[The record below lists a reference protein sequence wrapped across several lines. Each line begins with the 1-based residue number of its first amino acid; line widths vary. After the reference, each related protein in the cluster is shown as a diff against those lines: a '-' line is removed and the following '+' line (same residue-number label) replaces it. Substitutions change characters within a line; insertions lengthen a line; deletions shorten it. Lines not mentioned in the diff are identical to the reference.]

1 MHHAHDTDH
10 TGRRTTAEGMPLTRR
25 GFLGLSAAG
34 IVIGAAGWG
43 PWPGGGLES
52 AGASEEPLRFAVLT
66 DTHANEEETE
76 RMANLR
82 RVFTAIDA
90 EDPQFVLHCGDIT
103 DYGSDESFAAYRD
116 LVPAALWDRL
126 RHVPGNHEIRWDTSA
141 RRRFQRWFGP
151 TSYGFD
157 AGGVHFM
164 ALDPTQLLQEPG
176 LFADD
181 LAALEEE
188 LREVGDRP
196 SILFLHYPLGGRN
209 YFVNDTDALLR
220 TIDPFPVRGIF
231 AGHLHRNEVD
241 RFNGL
246 TQVTAITARPGPFY
260 LRVTEQAGAQ
270 GRTLLVEHVSLG
282 ATDAEPPTIA
292 VLTEIPLA
300 QPSPG
305 SEPIR
310 IAARPGPGEVAL
322 TAVQTGAAAA
332 VDARLHPQAV
342 FGTTDDGVWTPLS
355 PRGRSWHG
363 AVDRTGTAPGRHR
376 VQVRATDADGG
387 RRQEWVDVELPGAS
401 RSRLAWEVP
410 IGGQLQ
416 GALAAQGSTVVAC
429 STSGRVTALEVGGRH
444 RPRRLWTADIGAV
457 HRGAAF
463 AAEGERVIVP
473 SADGCLRALDA
484 RDGRT
489 LWTSRF
495 DKPVLTTPLVIT
507 VDGADERILVS
518 AEDTLRCLD
527 ADGRTLWEAPVP
539 VRTAGRAASDGERV
553 YVGAGDGRG
562 YAYDLRTGA
571 VLWSI
576 LTTTRPDR
584 YRQLIYGPWNDWVEV
599 LPTGAVLFSTVT
611 DGIAV
616 DPRTGTEIWRTPG
629 SYIFAPSVPLPDGG
643 VLLTS
648 EWGVVTAIEPLTGA
662 PRWST
667 QAVPRVFDAGP
678 VLDPRTGSA
687 WLVSV
692 GGLLAAIEPTT
703 GAVTVDRQL
712 FTANTFST
720 PVIVGDQ
727 LVVAAQDGVL
737 RGFTI

>member
-1 MHHAHDTDH
+1 MDHAGPSRMPTS
-10 TGRRTTAEGMPLTRR
+10 MPLTRR

-34 IVIGAAGWG
+34 VVIGATGWG
-43 PWPGGGLES
+43 PWPGGGVGAAE
-52 AGASEEPLRFAVLT
+52 AGEEPLRFIVLT
-66 DTHANEEETE
+66 DTHANEDEGE

-82 RVFTAIDA
+82 RVFAAIEG
-90 EDPQFVLHCGDIT
+90 EDPAFVLHCGDIT
-103 DYGSDESFAAYRD
+103 DYGSDESFSAYRD
-116 LVPAALWDRL
+116 LVPASLWDRL

-176 LFADD
+176 LFGDD
-181 LAALEEE
+181 LAALEQE

-196 SILFLHYPLGGRN
+196 SILFLHYPLGGQN
-209 YFVNDTDALLR
+209 YFVDDTDALLR

-246 TQVTAITARPGPFY
+246 TQVTAITARPGPFF
-260 LRVTEQAGAQ
+260 LRVTEKSDEH
-270 GRTLLVEHVSLG
+270 GRALRVEHVSLG
-282 ATDAEPPTIA
+282 ATDSEPPTVA
-292 VLTEIPLA
+292 VLTEIPLTPPA
-300 QPSPG
+300 DAL
-305 SEPIR
+305 EAIR
-310 IAARPGPGEVAL
+310 VSSRPGAEEVAL
-322 TAVQTGAAAA
+322 TAIPSALATA

-342 FGTTDDGVWTPLS
+342 FGTTDDGAWTPLER
-355 PRGRSWHG
+355 RGRSWHG
-363 AVDRTGTAPGRHR
+363 AVDRRGVAPGRHR
-376 VQVRATDADGG
+376 MQVRASDATGD
-387 RRQEWVDVELPGAS
+387 RRQEWVDIELPGPT
-401 RSRLAWEVP
+401 RSRPSWELEL
-410 IGGQLQ
+410 GGQLQ
-416 GALAAQGSTVVAC
+416 GALAAWGSTVIAC
-429 STSGRVTALEVGGRH
+429 STSGRVEAVEVRGRR
-444 RPRRLWTADIGAV
+444 RPRTLWTADAGAV

-463 AAEGERVIVP
+463 AAGGERVIVP
-473 SADGCLRALDA
+473 SADGRLRALDA
-484 RDGRT
+484 RRGGT
-489 LWTSRF
+489 AWTSSF
-495 DKPVLTTPLVIT
+495 EKPVLTTPLVVTI
-507 VDGADERILVS
+507 DGGDERILVS

-527 ADGRTLWEAPVP
+527 LTGATLWEAPVP

-571 VLWSI
+571 VLWSV

-584 YRQLIYGPWNDWVEV
+584 YRQLIYGPWVDWVEV

-611 DGIAV
+611 EGIAV
-616 DPRTGTEIWRTPG
+616 DPRTGVEIWRTPG
-629 SYIFAPSVPLPDGG
+629 SYVFAPSVPVADGG

-648 EWGVVTAIEPLTGA
+648 EWGVVTVVDPATGVQ
-662 PRWST
+662 RWSA

-678 VLDPRTGSA
+678 VLHPRTGAA

-692 GGLLAAIEPTT
+692 GGLLAEIQPST

-712 FTANTFST
+712 FTAHTFST
-720 PVIVGDQ
+720 PVIVEDH
-727 LVVAAQDGVL
+727 LIVAAQDGVL